1 MTRRLSLLAIV
12 AAATTAVTA
21 AAAAGC
27 SLVTG
32 PRTRSFVIRVDSL
45 TGHTAFPGALAAE
58 QLVWANVGPNG
69 CYRFVRFD
77 VARSGARMDVTAVG
91 EHTTGAG
98 IGCTQAIVALY
109 GEPLRID
116 PPIQR
121 PLTIV
126 VHQPDGTTL
135 TRQLWGE

>member
-1 MTRRLSLLAIV
+1 MPRRLTLLALL
-12 AAATTAVTA
+12 AAAAS

-32 PRTRSFVIRVDSL
+32 PRTESFVIRVDSL
-45 TGHTAFPGALAAE
+45 TGYTAFPGALAGE
-58 QLVWANVGPNG
+58 QPVWAHVGPNG
-69 CYRFVRFD
+69 CHRFVRFE
-77 VARSGARMDVTAVG
+77 VARAGARMDVTAIG
-91 EHTTGAG
+91 ERTTGAG
-98 IGCTQAIVALY
+98 IACTQAIVALY
-109 GEPLRID
+109 GEPLHVD

-135 TRQLWGE
+135 TRELWGE